1 MGTGYQQ
8 EKKLWVPMRTGCQSG
23 KSFWVPGTD
32 QIKNCGYR
40 WVPGTGQKKVFG
52 YPSSSLMQGL
62 NEKANR
68 DFLKLS
74 RKNYPNFHFAFQN
87 YSKFRENQLP
97 KLKFSRNSQIT
108 RDHILNFFDANFF
121 VGHQLR
127 VDRGSQNS
135 KVRWGHSRLNLRLYT
150 KFGA

>member
-8 EKKLWVPMRTGCQSG
+8 EKKLWVPMRTGCQPG
-23 KSFWVPGTD
+23 KSFWVPGTG
-32 QIKNCGYR
+32 QMKNCRYR
-40 WVPGTGQKKVFG
+40 WVPRTGKKKVFG
-52 YPSSSLMQGL
+52 YLCVPGTDQISIHADLYSHFFNVGL
-62 NEKANR
+62 KWKGKPW
-68 DFLKLS
+68 FFKS

-121 VGHQLR
+121 VGHQPR
-127 VDRGSQNS
+127 IDRGSQNS
-135 KVRWGHSRLNLRLYT
+135 KVR
-150 KFGA
+150 